1 MIFGNIFSEMR
12 ILYEMMMTMVYGGLY
27 VKLLKLNFKF
37 LSEKFSLN
45 NLVVIMKVAR
55 FKTRFYIPVY

>member
-45 NLVVIMKVAR
+45 N
-55 FKTRFYIPVY
+55 